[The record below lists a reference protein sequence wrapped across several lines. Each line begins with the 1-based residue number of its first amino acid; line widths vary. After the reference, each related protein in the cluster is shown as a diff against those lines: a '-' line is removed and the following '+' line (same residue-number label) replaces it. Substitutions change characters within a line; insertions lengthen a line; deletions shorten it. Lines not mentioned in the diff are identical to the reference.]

1 MTLALAA
8 LSAPEDLLGEG
19 PVWDA
24 EQQALYWV
32 DIAGQALRRWQAGEL
47 SRWGLPRKVG
57 SLALCASGEQALLA
71 LADGLWRLDLAQ
83 GALLERVADPEPE
96 LAGNRLNDGAT
107 DPRGRFW
114 VGSMDD
120 AEQEARGHFYR
131 LDPGGGLTCWEAGFR
146 VTNGLGFSRD
156 GRRIYCAD
164 SPRRRIY
171 VADYDPE
178 TGAAGERR
186 LFAEVPAEA
195 GYPDGLTVD
204 HEDHLWVCHW
214 DGWRVTRYRPDGS
227 VARVVELPVPR
238 PTCCVFGGPTGER
251 LYLTSARVGLSAEE
265 LARAPLSGAV
275 LEVAGLGVSGPATPR
290 FAG

>member
-1 MTLALAA
+1 MTLAIEA
-8 LSAPEDLLGEG
+8 LSAPADLLGEG

-32 DIAGQALRRWQAGEL
+32 DVAGRALRRRRGGAL
-47 SRWGLPRKVG
+47 SRWELPAKVG
-57 SLALCASGEQALLA
+57 SLALCASGEQALVA
-71 LADGLWRLDLAQ
+71 LADGLWRLDLDS
-83 GALLERVADPEPE
+83 GGLTPVADPEPH
-96 LAGNRLNDGAT
+96 LPGNRLNDGKT
-107 DPRGRFW
+107 DPCGRFW

-120 AEQEARGHFYR
+120 AEQEARGDFYR
-131 LDPGGGLTCWEAGFR
+131 LDPGGHLTRWEAGFG

-164 SPRRRIY
+164 SPRRLLW
-171 VADYDPE
+171 VADYDPH

-186 LFAEVPAEA
+186 AFAEVPPGA

-204 HEDHLWVCHW
+204 DEDHLWCCHW
-214 DGWRVTRYRPDGS
+214 DGGCVTRYRPDGS

-238 PTCCVFGGPTGER
+238 PTCCVFGGPEGED
-251 LYLTSARVGLSAEE
+251 LLVTSARIGLSEAA

-275 LEVAGLGVSGPATPR
+275 LSLAGLGVAGPPSPR